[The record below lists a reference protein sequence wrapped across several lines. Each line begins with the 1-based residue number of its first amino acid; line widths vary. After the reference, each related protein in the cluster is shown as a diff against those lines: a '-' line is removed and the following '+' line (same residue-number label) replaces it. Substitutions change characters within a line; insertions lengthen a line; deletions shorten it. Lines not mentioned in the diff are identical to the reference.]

1 MEKDDVIEVAKLA
14 ALVGGELNLI
24 DTKMIA
30 KSSTSTNASARITP
44 QKFLDTLKPKQ
55 QNKKPLPNMFKNSMI
70 TQFKNSMIT
79 QPKSTVQDPIV
90 VGVED
95 VNIKDLLIP
104 IDTSDRELCN
114 AIKNYTSKDTKTPP
128 LVNPPTTS
136 SVPNVPS
143 IQTPI
148 NENKIITSDVN
159 TNLIITLLKEI
170 NQKLDLILKHAKIK
184 AKYKKG

>member
-24 DTKMIA
+24 DTTMIA
-30 KSSTSTNASARITP
+30 KSSTSTKSSARITP

-70 TQFKNSMIT
+70 TQ
-79 QPKSTVQDPIV
+79 PKSTVQDPIV
-90 VGVED
+90 LGVED

-104 IDTSDRELCN
+104 IDTSDKELCN
-114 AIKNYTSKDTKTPP
+114 AIKNYTSKDTKTTP

-136 SVPNVPS
+136 SVPNVPI
-143 IQTPI
+143 IQNPT

-159 TNLIITLLKEI
+159 INLIITLLKEI

>member
-55 QNKKPLPNMFKNSMI
+55 QNKKPLPNM
-70 TQFKNSMIT
+70 FKNSMIT

>member
-14 ALVGGELNLI
+14 ALVGGELNVI

-55 QNKKPLPNMFKNSMI
+55 QNKKPLPNM
-70 TQFKNSMIT
+70 FKNSMIT